1 MIARLRCCAWLACA
15 LAFAAMSDGTRA
27 QESLTEL
34 VHRGLVMPRT
44 PDAASLVIESEEV
57 AINPDSVVIR
67 YRIVNQGNAP
77 LSTPLTVPLPDLDF
91 ADPDVAWSIP
101 GSDPVNFVGLTAKLD
116 QKPVNLVFIQTARLN
131 GKDVTSVLRQAKL
144 ALIPI
149 GTFQNELA
157 TLPPDVRDKLA
168 NAGLIIQSGT
178 DTSGNALYFPTWSV
192 TTAATQ
198 KVSFAPGQPVTL
210 ELRQLTGV
218 GVSPD
223 SVLRKALRTEHN
235 LSAEVQRYR
244 TEYCIDDAFY
254 TGLDRI
260 ASAAIANSSKI
271 RERRLVFDL
280 AAGAPTTPIKDFRL
294 VVEKG
299 RADRVV
305 SFCLD
310 NLKRVSPTAFEMR
323 VNDFTPSRV
332 LKVLLLGRD

>member
-1 MIARLRCCAWLACA
+1 MNARLRRCVWLACG
-15 LAFAAMSDGTRA
+15 LAFVVMSASAHA

-44 PDAASLVIESEEV
+44 PDTASLVIESEEV
-57 AINPDSVVIR
+57 TINPDSVVLR
-67 YRIVNQGNAP
+67 YRIVNQGTAP
-77 LSTPLTVPLPDLDF
+77 IAASLTVPLPDLDF

-101 GSDPVNFVGLTAKLD
+101 GSDPINFVGLTAKLD
-116 QKPVNLVFIQTARLN
+116 QKPQNLIFIQTARLS
-131 GKDVTSVLRQAKL
+131 GKDVTAILRQNKL

-157 TLPPDVRDKLA
+157 SLPPDARDKLSS
-168 NAGLIIQSGT
+168 AGLIIQSGT

-192 TTAATQ
+192 ATAATQ
-198 KVSFAPGQPVTL
+198 KVNFAPGQPITI

-235 LSAEVQRYR
+235 LSAEVERYR

-260 ASAAIANSSKI
+260 TSSAVANSSKI
-271 RERRLVFDL
+271 KERRLVFDL
-280 AAGAPTTPIKDFRL
+280 AAGAPTAPIKEFRL
-294 VVEKG
+294 VVDKG

-310 NLKRVSPTAFEMR
+310 NLKKIGPTSFEMR